1 MVSLI
6 GGTGPLGPPTSFPS
20 GLLSMGVPTMGMAG
34 LPLTTGRVIFC
45 DAVNGN
51 DGNQGGG
58 EDPVQTLTQAYS
70 LATDG
75 NNDVIVIVGDGST
88 AATQRLSSTLTW
100 AKDATH
106 LVGMTAPNMFNKRAR
121 ISTASGATANV
132 NPLIEVSA
140 QGCVFAN
147 FSIFQGV
154 GQSATD
160 EQCLLVSGQRNYFQN
175 VDIQGI
181 GAAAGAARAGSYNL
195 KLYGGSENTFVGCT
209 IGTDTIARSAAN
221 SNVLLRKNASNV
233 ASTRNVFIGCI
244 FPMLASA
251 STPIFIDSNE
261 SGGIDRFALFSGCWF
276 LNAVNSTGTALAA
289 VVAFNASQGGS
300 VIIDATTGGAVGAN
314 DWTASDT
321 ATVKILGPVPNGDT
335 TGQAADANAT

>member
-1 MVSLI
+1 
-6 GGTGPLGPPTSFPS
+6 
-20 GLLSMGVPTMGMAG
+20 MGVPTMGMAG
-34 LPLTTGRVIFC
+34 LPLVTGRVIFC

-51 DGNQGGG
+51 DGNNGGG

-70 LATDG
+70 MMTDG
-75 NNDVIVIVGDGST
+75 NNDVVVIVGDGST

-100 AKDATH
+100 AKDACH

-121 ISTASGATANV
+121 ISTATGATTNV

-140 QGCVFAN
+140 QGCLFSN

-160 EQCLLVSGQRNYFQN
+160 EQCLLVSGQRNAFYG

-195 KLYGGSENTFVGCT
+195 KLYGGSENLFAGCT
-209 IGTDTIARSAAN
+209 IGTDTIARGAAN
-221 SNVLLRKNASNV
+221 SNVLIRKNASNV
-233 ASTRNVFIGCI
+233 ASTRNVFLNCI

-251 STPIFIDSNE
+251 ATPVFIDANE
-261 SGGIDRFALFSGCWF
+261 SGGMDRFALFSGCWF
-276 LNAVNSTGTALAA
+276 LNAINSTGTALTAA
-289 VVAFNASQGGS
+289 VAFHASQGGTI
-300 VIIDATTGGAVGAN
+300 IIDATTGGCVGAN

-321 ATVKILGPVPNGDT
+321 ATVKIRGPVPNGDT
-335 TGQAADANAT
+335 SGMAVSADTT